1 MSRGGA
7 ARGSSAR
14 RLRARRLR
22 AVAALVLV
30 AAAVA
35 ACSSDPAS
43 VGTGERAAES
53 PAGPASLPAPPA
65 ATPPAAAAPPPA
77 ATPPP
82 PVEPPL
88 PVEPPPPAPL
98 PTAPETPP
106 PEAPPP
112 EAPPPRALTHW
123 FAGGIAGKKICFIG
137 DSTTK
142 NALALFAELEGKYS
156 ANGEPL
162 HGAGPIL
169 NFGENGA
176 SLYAFMTDQVVHG
189 LTATIAEQ
197 ADLYVLSYGINDV
210 RLGYTTEDALVARL
224 TSTVN
229 RIRAEAPNAD
239 LVLRTPNSLLATD
252 VNAYGYVQPNT
263 NAQAY
268 TTMLRSAYR
277 RLEDAWPNV
286 VVFDAQAL
294 VFGTESLPASLLMSD
309 QLHPSPT
316 GNTFLASALVE
327 VIGEPPSP

>member
-1 MSRGGA
+1 
-7 ARGSSAR
+7 
-14 RLRARRLR
+14 
-22 AVAALVLV
+22 
-30 AAAVA
+30 
-35 ACSSDPAS
+35 
-43 VGTGERAAES
+43 
-53 PAGPASLPAPPA
+53 
-65 ATPPAAAAPPPA
+65 
-77 ATPPP
+77 
-82 PVEPPL
+82 
-88 PVEPPPPAPL
+88 VEPPPPAPL
-98 PTAPETPP
+98 PTAPETPPPEAPPPEAPP